1 MELQTLRQGDKRIEE
16 YIAQFMIIATQ
27 TGLTEDSALI
37 EYFIDGLHPKLM
49 ERIYTMEKP
58 PSTLE
63 DWMRAASLFDGNWR
77 QVHVIANRN
86 KSGSFKLTPVP
97 NYMPQNAPT
106 RDPNVMDI
114 DTIKCLSPEEQIEH
128 IKKGLCFI
136 CHKPRHLSS
145 TYKKGGSL
153 MTPQNFQRKTAYQ
166 KICAIMD
173 KLDEEEKDEI
183 AAQMEKEGF

>member
-1 MELQTLRQGDKRIEE
+1 
-16 YIAQFMIIATQ
+16 MIIAAQ

-37 EYFIDGLHPKLM
+37 EYFIDRLHLKLM
-49 ERIYTMEKP
+49 ECVYTMEKL

-63 DWMRAASLFDGNWR
+63 GWMRAMSLLMETGGR
-77 QVHVIANRN
+77 HVIANRN
-86 KSGSFKLTPVP
+86 KSGSLKPTPVP
-97 NYMPQNAPT
+97 DYMPKNAPT
-106 RDPNVMDI
+106 RDPNAMDI
-114 DTIKCLSPEEQIEH
+114 DTIKHLSPEEQIEH

-136 CHKPRHLSS
+136 CHKPGHLSS
-145 TYKKGGSL
+145 THKKGGSS